1 MENAIELY
9 AENGITLYDVNGV
22 VCTTTESVAKKFDK
36 RKGDVDEKLKSF
48 PDYDA
53 LIVNG
58 KIRNCEI
65 SVSSSIKPIKMTYID
80 RDIMTLL
87 IMAFTGDKSYEWKKQ
102 YIQAFN
108 LMEEKLNSPDANKLG
123 YKAKLLSLETNVQ
136 LAKNEL
142 NKAKN
147 EHLLIELQQQ
157 LQVAKLLGKSF
168 DVNQYISTQKLTNKD
183 VEVLAQIKTMIGSD
197 IQEFAGIELEHRP
210 MTTLLKMNDIDE
222 RVNIF
227 NDYLEECG
235 ILKDRVVTDYGK
247 RYGFNMQ
254 MGDRTFPRWY
264 VTRFDELITLIS
276 NEGFI
281 D

>member
-1 MENAIELY
+1 
-9 AENGITLYDVNGV
+9 
-22 VCTTTESVAKKFDK
+22 
-36 RKGDVDEKLKSF
+36 
-48 PDYDA
+48 
-53 LIVNG
+53 
-58 KIRNCEI
+58 
-65 SVSSSIKPIKMTYID
+65 MTYID